1 MNHQIEL
8 LGVNKYYGSYHALKD
23 IDLSIRKGAFV
34 ALVGPSGCGKST
46 LLRSLAGLETI
57 SSGDLMI
64 AGERMNDVP
73 PRKRD
78 LAMVFQSYALYP
90 HMTVEQNL
98 TYSLKIKGVAKAEA
112 RKAAEEVAAITGLSD
127 LLHRYPRELSG
138 GQRQRVAMSRAI
150 IRHPKA
156 FLFDEPLSNL
166 DAALRVHMRKEIRA
180 LHDRLGAT
188 SVYVTHDQVEAM
200 TMADHVVVM
209 RNGVI
214 EQQGRPLDLYDRP
227 ANRFVAGF
235 IGSPAMNFIPAR
247 SAQDGRSLVLD
258 LPGSHVLGLDADLPP
273 GREVVVGIRPEHLT
287 LGAPDGAGFD
297 VPIAAIE
304 STGAATFVTTATAPE
319 IVVVLNGRPPLGTN
333 ETLRITFDPEHVHL
347 FDAETERRIDVRPGN
362 HAERLAAR

>member
-1 MNHQIEL
+1 MTHQIEL
-8 LGVNKYYGSYHALKD
+8 SAVNKYYGAYHALKD
-23 IDLSIRKGAFV
+23 IDLSIPKGSFV

-57 SSGDLMI
+57 SSGDLVI
-64 AGERMNDVP
+64 AGKRMNGVP

-98 TYSLKIKGVAKAEA
+98 TYSLKINGVRKAE
-112 RKAAEEVAAITGLSD
+112 RKRAAADVAAITGLSN

-150 IRHPKA
+150 IRNPQA

-214 EQQGRPLDLYDRP
+214 EQQGKPLDLYDRP
-227 ANRFVAGF
+227 TNRFVAGF

-247 SAQDGRSLVLD
+247 STPDGRALVLD
-258 LPGSHVLGLDADLPP
+258 LAEPQTVPFDCPLPAE
-273 GREVVVGIRPEHLT
+273 RALIVGIRPEHLT
-287 LGAPDGAGFD
+287 LAGADAAGFK
-297 VPIAAIE
+297 VGVAAVE
-304 STGAATFVTTATAPE
+304 TTGAVTFITTATTPE
-319 IVVVLNGRPPLGTN
+319 IVVALNGRAAVMAG
-333 ETLRITFDPEHVHL
+333 ETIRLTFAGGDVHL
-347 FDAETERRIDVRPGN
+347 FDAETDQRIK
-362 HAERLAAR
+362 